1 MCIAVGVSR
10 SAYYAARERGPSLH
24 AQEDARLKLLVR
36 EIHEKSRRTYGAP
49 RVHAELLARGIR
61 VSKKRVARLM
71 AEEGLRARERKR
83 YRVMTRSE
91 SEQPVA
97 ANVLARDF
105 TASAPNTRWVSDTTE
120 LSAGGTRLYLAAIVD
135 LFSRFAVGWALST
148 INDRHLV
155 RRALE
160 MATRR
165 RGPGAGLLCHSD
177 QGSPYTSEDYQR
189 VLGGLGVT
197 ISNSR
202 RGNCHDNAPMESF
215 FSTVKFELGERFDSV
230 GSAKRELFDYIE
242 VFYNG
247 ERRHS
252 ALGYVS
258 PAEFEKAAR
267 KVRAVG

>member
-1 MCIAVGVSR
+1 MHS
-10 SAYYAARERGPSLH
+10 
-24 AQEDARLKLLVR
+24 QEDARLKVLVR
-36 EIHEKSRRTYGAP
+36 EIHEKSRKTYGAP
-49 RVHAELLARGIR
+49 RVHAELSARGIR
-61 VSKKRVARLM
+61 VGKKRVARLM
-71 AEEGLRARERKR
+71 VEEGLRARVRKR
-83 YRVMTRSE
+83 YRVMTMSE

-105 TASAPNTRWVSDTTE
+105 TAPAPNTRWVSDTTE
-120 LSAGGTRLYLAAIVD
+120 LSAGGTRLFLAAIVD
-135 LFSRFAVGWALST
+135 LFSRFVAGWAIST

-160 MATRR
+160 IAIKR

-189 VLGGLGVT
+189 VLGDLGVT
-197 ISNSR
+197 VSMSR

-215 FSTVKFELGERFDSV
+215 FSTLKFELGEKFDSV
-230 GSAKRELFDYIE
+230 GFAKEELFDYIG
-242 VFYNG
+242 VFYNRQ
-247 ERRHS
+247 RRHS

-267 KVRAVG
+267 NVSAVG

>member
-1 MCIAVGVSR
+1 MAVGVSR
-10 SAYYAARERGPSLH
+10 SAYYAARERRPSLH
-24 AQEDARLKLLVR
+24 AQKDARLKLLVR

-61 VSKKRVARLM
+61 VGKKRVARLM
-71 AEEGLRARERKR
+71 VEEGLRGRVKKR
-83 YRVMTRSE
+83 YRVMTVSE

-105 TASAPNTRWVSDTTE
+105 TAPSPNRRWVSDTTE
-120 LSAGGTRLYLAAIVD
+120 LSAGGTRLFLAAIVD
-135 LFSRFAVGWALST
+135 LFSRFVVGWAIST

-160 MATRR
+160 IAIKR

-197 ISNSR
+197 VSMSR

-215 FSTVKFELGERFDSV
+215 FSTLKFELGEKFDSV
-230 GSAKRELFDYIE
+230 RFAKEGLFDYIE
-242 VFYNG
+242 LFYNQ

-267 KVRAVG
+267 HVRIVG